1 MPSYRKYRS
10 YGHNR
15 FTSATLSI
23 HPALFYAGIALVAVL
38 IGLFA

>member
-10 YGHNR
+10 YGHSR

-23 HPALFYAGIALVAVL
+23 HPAIFYGAVAVIAVG
-38 IGLFA
+38 IGLFS